1 MSIKRIILGDDD
13 REMCEEVTE
22 ALEDSGYNVSC
33 VHCGEDVIEKV
44 KKENLSIV
52 LLDLKMPG
60 IGGHEAFKRIKK
72 INPKIPIIFVTGSLP
87 SDVEKQ
93 LKEVRFTRILYK
105 PFDIEKLI
113 KEIDK
118 VSKEGNTHE

>member
-13 REMCEEVTE
+13 REMCEEVSE
-22 ALEDSGYNVSC
+22 ALEDSGYNVCC

-44 KKENLSIV
+44 KKEKLSIV

-60 IGGHEAFKRIKK
+60 IGGYETFKRIKK

-105 PFDIEKLI
+105 PFDIENLI

>member
-22 ALEDSGYNVSC
+22 ALEDSGYNVCC

-44 KKENLSIV
+44 KKEKLSIV

-60 IGGHEAFKRIKK
+60 IGGYEAFKRIKK

-93 LKEVRFTRILYK
+93 LKLVRFTHILYK

>member
-13 REMCEEVTE
+13 REMCEEVSE
-22 ALEDSGYNVSC
+22 ALEDSGYNVCC

-44 KKENLSIV
+44 NKEKLSIV

-60 IGGHEAFKRIKK
+60 IGGYETFKKIKK

-93 LKEVRFTRILYK
+93 LKLVRFTRILYK

-118 VSKEGNTHE
+118 VSKEGNAHE

>member
-13 REMCEEVTE
+13 REMCEEVSE
-22 ALEDSGYNVSC
+22 ALEDNGYNVCS

-44 KKENLSIV
+44 KKGKLSIV

-60 IGGHEAFKRIKK
+60 IGGYETFKRIKK
-72 INPKIPIIFVTGSLP
+72 INPNIPIIFVTGSLP
-87 SDVEKQ
+87 SDVEKR
-93 LKEVRFTRILYK
+93 LKEIRFTRILYK
-105 PFDIEKLI
+105 PFDIEELI

>member
-13 REMCEEVTE
+13 REMCEEVSE
-22 ALEDSGYNVSC
+22 ALEDNGYNVCS
-33 VHCGEDVIEKV
+33 VHRGEDVIEKV
-44 KKENLSIV
+44 KKEKLSIV

-60 IGGHEAFKRIKK
+60 IGGYETFKRIKK

-93 LKEVRFTRILYK
+93 LKLVRFTRILYK
-105 PFDIEKLI
+105 PFDIEELI

-118 VSKEGNTHE
+118 VSKEGNPHE

>member
-13 REMCEEVTE
+13 REMCEEVSE
-22 ALEDSGYNVSC
+22 ALEDSGYNVCC

-44 KKENLSIV
+44 KKEKLSIV

-60 IGGHEAFKRIKK
+60 IGGYEAFKRIKK

>member
-13 REMCEEVTE
+13 REMCEEVSE
-22 ALEDSGYNVSC
+22 ALEDNGYNVCS
-33 VHCGEDVIEKV
+33 VHRGEDVIEKV
-44 KKENLSIV
+44 KKEKLSIV

-60 IGGHEAFKRIKK
+60 IGGYETFKRIKK
-72 INPKIPIIFVTGSLP
+72 INPNIPIIFVTGSLP
-87 SDVEKQ
+87 SDVEKR
-93 LKEVRFTRILYK
+93 LKEIRFTRILYK
-105 PFDIEKLI
+105 PFDIEELI

>member
-13 REMCEEVTE
+13 REMCEEVSE
-22 ALEDSGYNVSC
+22 ALEDSGYTVSC
-33 VHCGEDVIEKV
+33 VHCGEDVIEKI
-44 KKENLSIV
+44 KKEKLSIV

-60 IGGHEAFKRIKK
+60 IGGYEAFKKIKK
-72 INPKIPIIFVTGSLP
+72 INSKIPIIFVTGSLP

-93 LKEVRFTRILYK
+93 LKLVRFTRILYK

-118 VSKEGNTHE
+118 VSKEGNTHD

>member
-13 REMCEEVTE
+13 REMCEEVSE
-22 ALEDSGYNVSC
+22 ALEDSGYNVCC

-44 KKENLSIV
+44 KKEKLSIV

-60 IGGHEAFKRIKK
+60 IGGYEAFKRIKK
-72 INPKIPIIFVTGSLP
+72 INSNIPIIFVTGSLP

>member
-13 REMCEEVTE
+13 REMCEEVSE
-22 ALEDSGYNVSC
+22 ALEDSGYNVCC

-44 KKENLSIV
+44 KKEKLSIV

-60 IGGHEAFKRIKK
+60 IGGYEAFKKIKK
-72 INPKIPIIFVTGSLP
+72 INSKIPIIFVTGSLP

-93 LKEVRFTRILYK
+93 LKLVRFTRILYK

>member
-13 REMCEEVTE
+13 REMCEEVSE
-22 ALEDSGYNVSC
+22 ALEDSGYNVCC

-44 KKENLSIV
+44 KKEKLSIV

-60 IGGHEAFKRIKK
+60 IGGYEAFKKIKK
-72 INPKIPIIFVTGSLP
+72 INSKIPIIFVTGSLP

-93 LKEVRFTRILYK
+93 LKLVRFTRILYK

-118 VSKEGNTHE
+118 VSKEGNTHD

>member
-13 REMCEEVTE
+13 REMCEEVSE
-22 ALEDSGYNVSC
+22 ALEDSGYTVRC

-44 KKENLSIV
+44 KKEKLSIV
-52 LLDLKMPG
+52 LMDLKMPG
-60 IGGHEAFKRIKK
+60 IGGYEAFKMIKK

-93 LKEVRFTRILYK
+93 LKKVRFTRILYK

>member
-13 REMCEEVTE
+13 REMCEEVSE
-22 ALEDSGYNVSC
+22 ALEDSGYNVCS

-44 KKENLSIV
+44 KKEKLSIV

-60 IGGHEAFKRIKK
+60 IGGYETFKRIKK
-72 INPKIPIIFVTGSLP
+72 INPNIPIIFVTGSLP

-93 LKEVRFTRILYK
+93 LKEIRFTRILYK
-105 PFDIEKLI
+105 PFDIEELI

-118 VSKEGNTHE
+118 VSKEGNTYE

>member
-1 MSIKRIILGDDD
+1 MSKKKIILGDDD
-13 REMCEEVTE
+13 REMCEEVSE
-22 ALEDSGYNVSC
+22 ALEDSGYNVCS

-44 KKENLSIV
+44 KKEKLSIV

-60 IGGHEAFKRIKK
+60 IGGYETFKKIKK
-72 INPKIPIIFVTGSLP
+72 INPNIPIIFVTGSLP
-87 SDVEKQ
+87 SDVEKR
-93 LKEVRFTRILYK
+93 LKEIRFTRILYK
-105 PFDIEKLI
+105 PFDIEELI